1 MMSRSLRR
9 TLLASAVAFAS
20 YMPCVYAADAIAPKP
35 ASDATIA
42 AHQAVLDSL
51 DFSDRADFDDAGRGL
66 IKATPDLK
74 IQADDGHVV
83 WDVAIYQE
91 FLDGE
96 APHSVNPSLWRQA
109 QLNNTPGLYEV
120 VDGIYQVRGFDLTT
134 MSVIRGDTGWIVIDP
149 MTMTEPAEA
158 AMALVNQELGQRP
171 VTAVIYTHSHPDH
184 FGGVKGVISQQQV
197 DAGEVRVIAPE
208 HFTEHVASE
217 MVLLGNTM
225 SRRSQYMHAMG
236 LPRGPR
242 QQVDNGLGKGVARGT
257 FTLIEPTEEITASGQ
272 TLTVDGV
279 EVEFQLTPSTEA
291 DAEMMFYFPQ
301 HRALMAAENLN
312 ASMHNMLTP
321 RGAKVRDALA
331 WAGALDDT
339 LSLFG
344 SRSDVV
350 FTSHYWPRW
359 GQDNVRN
366 YIEKQRDAIK
376 YLHDQ
381 TLRLANLGY
390 KRDEIAEAIQLP
402 DSLAQEW
409 FNRGYYGT
417 VTHNVKGIYQRY
429 LGFWSGNPATLNPL
443 PPVPAGQRYVE
454 ALGGADAVLA
464 LGQSAVEQGDYRW
477 AAMLL
482 DHLVQAQP
490 QLAEAREL
498 QADVF
503 EQLGYQTES
512 GPWRNIYLTG
522 ARELRNGIDTANAVT
537 TASPDMIAALP
548 IEQVFD
554 LLAVRLNG
562 PRAAATRLAIDWHF
576 SDSDRHYRLSLA
588 NGVLRHRRDATGDD
602 ADLSLTLSRD
612 VLNRVLLQQTSL
624 GDEIAAGRVT
634 PQGDL
639 QTLQTLFAL
648 MDTFSPTFP
657 IATSAIPAN
666 ASEAASAS
674 D

>member
-1 MMSRSLRR
+1 MREL
-9 TLLASAVAFAS
+9 
-20 YMPCVYAADAIAPKP
+20 
-35 ASDATIA
+35 
-42 AHQAVLDSL
+42 L
-51 DFSDRADFDDAGRGL
+51 DFNDRADFDDASRGL
-66 IKATPDLK
+66 IKATPELV
-74 IQADDGHVV
+74 IRADDGHVV
-83 WDVAIYQE
+83 WDVAVYQD
-91 FLDGE
+91 FLNNE
-96 APHSVNPSLWRQA
+96 APDSVNPSLWRQA

-134 MSVIRGDTGWIVIDP
+134 MSVIRGERGWIVIDP
-149 MTMTEPAEA
+149 MTMTEPAAA
-158 AMALVNQELGQRP
+158 AMALVNGELGERP

-197 DAGEVRVIAPE
+197 DDGEVRVIAPE

-257 FTLIEPTEEITASGQ
+257 FTLIEPTEEITETGQ
-272 TLTVDGV
+272 TLNVDGV
-279 EVEFQLTPSTEA
+279 EIEFQLTPSAEA

-301 HRALMAAENLN
+301 TRALMGAENLN
-312 ASMHNMLTP
+312 ASLHNLLTP
-321 RGAKVRDALA
+321 RGAKVRDALG
-331 WAGALDDT
+331 WSRALDDT
-339 LSLFG
+339 LALFG
-344 SRSDVV
+344 DRTDVV

-359 GQDNVRN
+359 GQQQVRN
-366 YIEKQRDAIK
+366 YIEKQRDQLK

-390 KRDEIAEAIQLP
+390 KRDEIADAIRLP
-402 DSLAQEW
+402 ESLASEW

-417 VTHNVKGIYQRY
+417 VEHNVKGIYQRY
-429 LGFWSGNPATLNPL
+429 LGFWSGNPATLDPL
-443 PPVPAGQRYVE
+443 PPARAGERYVD
-454 ALGGADAVLA
+454 ALGGAQAVL
-464 LGQSAVEQGDYRW
+464 EQGRQAYADGDYRW

-482 DHLVQAQP
+482 NHLVMSAP
-490 QLAEAREL
+490 ELSEARAL

-503 EQLGYQTES
+503 EQLGYQAES

-562 PRAAATRLAIDWHF
+562 PAAEGLSLAIDWHF
-576 SDSDRHYRLSLA
+576 SDSDRHYRLNLA
-588 NGVLRHRRDATGDD
+588 NAVLRHRQDATGDD
-602 ADLSLTLSRD
+602 ADLSLTLDRE
-612 VLNRVLLQQTSL
+612 VLNRVLLGQASL
-624 GDEIAAGRVT
+624 GDEIAAGNIT
-634 PQGDL
+634 TTGDVA
-639 QTLQTLFAL
+639 TLQTLFSL
-648 MDTFSPTFP
+648 MDSFTPTFP
-657 IATSAIPAN
+657 IATSAVQATRGQPPH
-666 ASEAASAS
+666 S
-674 D
+674 DQ